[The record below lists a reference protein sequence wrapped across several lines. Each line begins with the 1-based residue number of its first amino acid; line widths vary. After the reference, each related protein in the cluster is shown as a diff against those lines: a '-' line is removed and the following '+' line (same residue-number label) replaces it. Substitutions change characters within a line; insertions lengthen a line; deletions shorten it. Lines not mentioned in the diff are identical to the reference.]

1 MQSLVYSPLI
11 AINSLSRFRCGVIRP
26 KNRRA
31 KAQMISKIEPAATIS
46 EKIALIDTM
55 TQKHREALQLLNDL
69 RITLIIEDAKGKR
82 NDT

>member
-1 MQSLVYSPLI
+1 MGSV
-11 AINSLSRFRCGVIRP
+11 
-26 KNRRA
+26 RRMKTSVNA
-31 KAQMISKIEPAATIS
+31 RRRIQMMAKIETAATIS

-69 RITLIIEDAKGKR
+69 RITLIIEDAKGKQGER

>member
-1 MQSLVYSPLI
+1 MGSV
-11 AINSLSRFRCGVIRP
+11 
-26 KNRRA
+26 RRMKTSVNA
-31 KAQMISKIEPAATIS
+31 RRRIQMMAKIETAATIS

-69 RITLIIEDAKGKR
+69 RITLIIEDAEAKHGER

>member
-1 MQSLVYSPLI
+1 MGNV
-11 AINSLSRFRCGVIRP
+11 
-26 KNRRA
+26 RRMKTSVNA
-31 KAQMISKIEPAATIS
+31 RRRIQMMAKIETAATIS

-69 RITLIIEDAKGKR
+69 RITLIIEDAEAKHGER

>member
-1 MQSLVYSPLI
+1 MGNALRMKTSVN
-11 AINSLSRFRCGVIRP
+11 A
-26 KNRRA
+26 RRRI
-31 KAQMISKIEPAATIS
+31 QMISKIETAATIS

-69 RITLIIEDAKGKR
+69 RITLIIEDAEAKHGER

>member
-1 MQSLVYSPLI
+1 MGSVLRMKTSVN
-11 AINSLSRFRCGVIRP
+11 A
-26 KNRRA
+26 RRRI
-31 KAQMISKIEPAATIS
+31 QMISKIETAATIS

-69 RITLIIEDAKGKR
+69 RITLIIEDAEAKHGER

>member
-1 MQSLVYSPLI
+1 MKTSVN
-11 AINSLSRFRCGVIRP
+11 A
-26 KNRRA
+26 RRRI
-31 KAQMISKIEPAATIS
+31 QMMAKIETAATIA

-69 RITLIIEDAKGKR
+69 RITLIIEDAEAKHGER

>member
-1 MQSLVYSPLI
+1 
-11 AINSLSRFRCGVIRP
+11 
-26 KNRRA
+26 
-31 KAQMISKIEPAATIS
+31 MISKIETAATIS

-69 RITLIIEDAKGKR
+69 RITLIIEDSEAKHGER

>member
-1 MQSLVYSPLI
+1 MGSV
-11 AINSLSRFRCGVIRP
+11 
-26 KNRRA
+26 RRMKTSVNA
-31 KAQMISKIEPAATIS
+31 RRRIQMISKIETAATIS

-69 RITLIIEDAKGKR
+69 RITLIIEDAEAKHGER

>member
-1 MQSLVYSPLI
+1 MGSVLRMKTSVN
-11 AINSLSRFRCGVIRP
+11 A
-26 KNRRA
+26 RRRI
-31 KAQMISKIEPAATIS
+31 QMISKLETAATIS

-69 RITLIIEDAKGKR
+69 RITLIIEDAEAKHGER

>member
-1 MQSLVYSPLI
+1 MKTSVN
-11 AINSLSRFRCGVIRP
+11 A
-26 KNRRA
+26 RRRI
-31 KAQMISKIEPAATIS
+31 QMMAKIETAATIS

-69 RITLIIEDAKGKR
+69 RITLIIEDSKQKQGER

>member
-1 MQSLVYSPLI
+1 MGSVLRMKTSVN
-11 AINSLSRFRCGVIRP
+11 A
-26 KNRRA
+26 RRRI
-31 KAQMISKIEPAATIS
+31 QMMAKIETAATIS

-69 RITLIIEDAKGKR
+69 RITLIIEDAEAKHGER